1 MRWTVIFL
9 VFANI
14 SYFAWGSYE
23 ESRGGYWLPEESDAY
38 KEASGKRLVLLTEME
53 GSGSSSAG
61 DMTKIKPLLNS
72 PAQAGFKLGS
82 KCLIVGPFA
91 NAVELDELQQRLFAV
106 GVSSKERADEYSQ
119 QQDYWV
125 HIPPLPGRDAAIR
138 LLRELQ
144 AQRID
149 SFVITQGE
157 LANGISLGLFSR
169 SESAKAV
176 SRRLID
182 AGYGVAIKSLP
193 RVPEQW
199 WLEMDAA
206 VEGRLSSL
214 FWDEA
219 ADQFPE
225 LKKFKK
231 SCKSIAT
238 GKEFL

>member
-9 VFANI
+9 VFANL
-14 SYFAWGSYE
+14 SYFSWGSYH
-23 ESRGGYWLPEESDAY
+23 ESRGGYWLPEESDGY
-38 KEASGKRLVLLTEME
+38 KEASGERLILLAEI
-53 GSGSSSAG
+53 SGAHSVTPSDMAG
-61 DMTKIKPLLNS
+61 VKPLMNS
-72 PAQAGFKLGS
+72 SIRSGRKLANE
-82 KCLIVGPFA
+82 CLVVGPFA
-91 NAVELDELQQRLFAV
+91 NVVEVDELQQRLFAV
-106 GVSSKERADEYSQ
+106 GVSSYERADENSQ

-125 HIPPLPGRDAAIR
+125 HIPPLPSRDAAIR

-169 SESAKAV
+169 SESAKTV
-176 SRRLID
+176 SRRLTD

-199 WLEMDAA
+199 WLEMDSI
-206 VEGRLSSL
+206 VENRLSSS
-214 FWDEA
+214 FWDET

-225 LKKFKK
+225 LKKLKK

-238 GKEFL
+238 SKEIL

>member
-9 VFANI
+9 VFANL
-14 SYFAWGSYE
+14 SYFAWGSYH

-38 KEASGKRLVLLTEME
+38 EALGERLVLLAETIEAH
-53 GSGSSSAG
+53 SLSPG
-61 DMTKIKPLLNS
+61 DMSVVNPLMDS
-72 PAQAGFKLGS
+72 SIQSRRKLVNE
-82 KCLIVGPFA
+82 CLVVGPFA
-91 NAVELDELQQRLFAV
+91 NVVEVDELQQRLFAV
-106 GVSSKERADEYSQ
+106 GVSSHERADENSQ

-125 HIPPLPGRDAAIR
+125 HIPPLPSRDAAIR

-169 SESAKAV
+169 SESAKTV
-176 SRRLID
+176 SRRLTD

-193 RVPEQW
+193 RAPEQW
-199 WLEMDAA
+199 WLEMDSA
-206 VEGRLSSL
+206 VESRLSTS
-214 FWDEA
+214 FWGET
-219 ADQFPE
+219 ADQFPD
-225 LKKFKK
+225 LKKLKK

>member
-1 MRWTVIFL
+1 MRLTVIFL

-14 SYFAWGSYE
+14 SYFAWGSWQ
-23 ESRGGYWLPEESDAY
+23 ESKVGYWLPENDDAY
-38 KEASGKRLVLLTEME
+38 TEASGERLVLLTETE
-53 GSGSSSAG
+53 ESLQSRREDIAVQPALNTSLYSGG
-61 DMTKIKPLLNS
+61 E
-72 PAQAGFKLGS
+72 AQE
-82 KCLIVGPFA
+82 CLVVGPFA
-91 NAVELDELQQRLFAV
+91 NVVEVDELQQRLFAV
-106 GVSSKERADEYSQ
+106 GVSSKERADENSQ
-119 QQDYWV
+119 QEDYWV
-125 HIPPLPGRDAAIR
+125 HIPPLARRDAAIR

-176 SRRLID
+176 SRRLMD
-182 AGYGVAIKSLP
+182 AGYVVAIKSLP

-206 VEGRLSSL
+206 VEGKLSTS

-225 LKKFKK
+225 LKKLKK

-238 GKEFL
+238 DKEFL

>member
-1 MRWTVIFL
+1 M
-9 VFANI
+9 
-14 SYFAWGSYE
+14 
-23 ESRGGYWLPEESDAY
+23 
-38 KEASGKRLVLLTEME
+38 
-53 GSGSSSAG
+53 
-61 DMTKIKPLLNS
+61 
-72 PAQAGFKLGS
+72 
-82 KCLIVGPFA
+82 
-91 NAVELDELQQRLFAV
+91 VEVDELQQRLFAV
-106 GVSSKERADEYSQ
+106 GVSSKERADENSQ
-119 QQDYWV
+119 QEDYWV
-125 HIPPLPGRDAAIR
+125 HIPPLVSRDAAIR

-176 SRRLID
+176 SRRLMG
-182 AGYGVAIKSLP
+182 AGYVVAIKSLP

-206 VEGRLSSL
+206 VEGKLSTS

-225 LKKFKK
+225 LKKLKK

-238 GKEFL
+238 DKEFL